1 MQLQSQAAQQR
12 QQQQPLPEQVGSQ
25 QMGQVQTL
33 QPGQQQAQQQVQQQ
47 VQQQAQQQ
55 AQQQVQQQ
63 AQQQSQAMQQLQ
75 PQQVLHN
82 SSLMKVPFKECL
94 VTWAFTCVFIPANNF
109 VCMFNVQMYYQ
120 VPIVQPM
127 QQQLQQVQIS
137 LYA

>member
-47 VQQQAQQQ
+47 
-55 AQQQVQQQ
+55 

-82 SSLMKVPFKECL
+82 SSLNCHLRNVWLLGLSPVFLYQLTILSVCSMSRCTTRFLLFSPCNSSFSRCKFLYMLEL
-94 VTWAFTCVFIPANNF
+94 AFAN
-109 VCMFNVQMYYQ
+109 
-120 VPIVQPM
+120 
-127 QQQLQQVQIS
+127 LG
-137 LYA
+137 L